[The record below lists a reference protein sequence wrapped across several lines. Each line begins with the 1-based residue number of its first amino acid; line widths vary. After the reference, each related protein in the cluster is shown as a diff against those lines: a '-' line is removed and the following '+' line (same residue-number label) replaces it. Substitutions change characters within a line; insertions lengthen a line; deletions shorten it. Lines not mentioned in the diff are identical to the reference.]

1 MAISLRLNTRRQIT
15 IATSTRLPRC
25 ARNDRLKRVC
35 VRPAGGIKRELR
47 RQVSWSV
54 AVNVAAP
61 PGFEPGLTA
70 PKADVLPLHHGA
82 SGAGVVIPP
91 YAVHLRPY
99 IVRPVP
105 GVVKAAPL
113 PSPRRRGNPGTTPS
127 PLMGEGWGEGE
138 GEFATLCHCAN
149 PIEIANPRIEYSRND
164 NPQHPAS

>member
-15 IATSTRLPRC
+15 IATSTRLPPPYQVRG
-25 ARNDRLKRVC
+25 RNDRLKRVC
-35 VRPAGGIKRELR
+35 VRPACGIKRELR

-54 AVNVAAP
+54 VANVAAP

-82 SGAGVVIPP
+82 LRAGVVIPP

-105 GVVKAAPL
+105 GVVKAAPPPSQGLSIL
-113 PSPRRRGNPGTTPS
+113 PLPLWERAGVRGIVCRRIVPYLTPS
-127 PLMGEGWGEGE
+127 PS
-138 GEFATLCHCAN
+138 
-149 PIEIANPRIEYSRND
+149 P
-164 NPQHPAS
+164 

>member
-35 VRPAGGIKRELR
+35 VRPACGINRELR
-47 RQVSWSV
+47 RQVSWTVV
-54 AVNVAAP
+54 ANVAAP

-105 GVVKAAPL
+105 GVVKAAPPPSQGLSIL
-113 PSPRRRGNPGTTPS
+113 PSP
-127 PLMGEGWGEGE
+127 LVGEGWGEGYSLPQDSSLSHT
-138 GEFATLCHCAN
+138 FTLTLTLSHQG
-149 PIEIANPRIEYSRND
+149 RGD
-164 NPQHPAS
+164 FW